1 MVINNSISNPGIF
14 CPHIK
19 TEETIRNLLIRDS
32 ELVSD
37 EYEYMPYPLAH
48 WINTIGVPKTQKII
62 DSLNTDKKRIFVCQ
76 HIRVDRLKFNKSDI
90 VFTPHSSTKDSFI
103 TIPHYAVNVDT
114 SLSREKRSIDFSFL
128 GSTSTHT
135 VRKRL
140 VSMYNTCYDSG
151 VHWGLDKNLKGD
163 FTKNYISLLGNSNFS
178 ICPRGTGI
186 SSVRL
191 FESMSMGSIP
201 IIVAD
206 NYGLPLS
213 DIIDWDKITISV
225 KENDISNM
233 KSIVGSYSKEC
244 VFEMRNKLIETYY
257 TYFSNDKL
265 HKTIIETL
273 I

>member
-1 MVINNSISNPGIF
+1 MVINNSIKNPGIF

-19 TEETIRNLLIRDS
+19 TEETIKDLLIRDH
-32 ELVSD
+32 ELISD

-48 WINTIGVPKTQKII
+48 WINTIGIPKTQDAI
-62 DSLNTDKKRIFVCQ
+62 DSLNPNKKNIFVCQ
-76 HIRVDRLKFNKSDI
+76 HIRVDRLRFDSSDI
-90 VFTPHSSTKDSFI
+90 VFTPHSSTKDNFV

-114 SLSREKRSIDFSFL
+114 SLSKENRSIDFSFL

-140 VSMYNTCYDSG
+140 VNMYDTCYDSG

-163 FTKNYISLLGNSNFS
+163 FTDKYISLLGNSNFS

-191 FESMSMGSIP
+191 FESMAMGSIP
-201 IIVAD
+201 IVVAD
-206 NYGLPLS
+206 NYEFPLS
-213 DIIDWDKITISV
+213 DLINWSEISITV
-225 KENDISNM
+225 KENEISKIKGIVKSFSDEDISNM
-233 KSIVGSYSKEC
+233 RS
-244 VFEMRNKLIETYY
+244 KLIKTYN
-257 TYFSNDKL
+257 TYFSNNKL

-273 I
+273 K